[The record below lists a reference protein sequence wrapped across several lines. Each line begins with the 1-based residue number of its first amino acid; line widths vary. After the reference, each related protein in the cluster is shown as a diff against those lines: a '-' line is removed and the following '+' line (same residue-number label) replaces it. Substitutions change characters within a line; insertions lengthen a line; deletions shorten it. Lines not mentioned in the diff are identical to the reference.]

1 MPIIPRS
8 SASTSRKP
16 VPTSNTPAA
25 PLSAQ
30 LPPPPP
36 PPPAEEPMPMATP
49 MSGGLKKSKSVR
61 AKKALKTIA
70 NPIKT
75 RREEKAKRSEV
86 ETAERKENEKNVQDF
101 LATGRFVFVLY
112 AFYGEG
118 GEGGIIARG
127 TSRSAAPTAAAAA
140 KKRLG
145 TIHEVTDEDE

>member
-16 VPTSNTPAA
+16 VPTSNTTPAA

-30 LPPPPP
+30 IPPPPP
-36 PPPAEEPMPMATP
+36 PPPTEEPTPMP

-75 RREEKAKRSEV
+75 RREEKAKRNEV
-86 ETAERKENEKNVQDF
+86 ESAERKENEKNVQDF
-101 LATGRFVFVLY
+101 LATG
-112 AFYGEG
+112 
-118 GEGGIIARG
+118 
-127 TSRSAAPTAAAAA
+127 SAAPTAAAAA
-140 KKRLG
+140 KKKRLG